1 MSGEREGS
9 NGIKEVNVGEAHYAF
24 ERLKAI
30 FGDAVTKEKMLRDE
44 ASVITQREQAFDVLK
59 FLYDDPEL
67 AFDYLVDLTAVDYL
81 LIEHNARFA
90 VVYSLYSHKKR
101 DRLRVKVPVYE
112 SDSSVRS
119 VVSIWKGAI
128 WLEREVYDMFGITF
142 HEHPDL
148 RRILMP
154 DDYEGH
160 PLRKD
165 YPLQGRGERDRLG
178 KLT

>member
-1 MSGEREGS
+1 MT
-9 NGIKEVNVGEAHYAF
+9 VGEAHDVF

-30 FGDAVTKEKMLRDE
+30 FGDDVIKEKTLRDE
-44 ASVITQREQAFDVLK
+44 ASVLLQKGNAFEVLK
-59 FLYDDPEL
+59 FLHDDPDL

-81 LIEHNARFA
+81 QMEHNARFA
-90 VVYSLYSHKKR
+90 VVYFLYSHKRR
-101 DRLRVKVPVYE
+101 DRFRVKVWVHE
-112 SDSSVRS
+112 SDPSVRS
-119 VVSIWKGAI
+119 VIPIWKGAI

-142 HEHPDL
+142 QGHPDL

-165 YPLQGRGERDRLG
+165 YPLQGHGERDRLG